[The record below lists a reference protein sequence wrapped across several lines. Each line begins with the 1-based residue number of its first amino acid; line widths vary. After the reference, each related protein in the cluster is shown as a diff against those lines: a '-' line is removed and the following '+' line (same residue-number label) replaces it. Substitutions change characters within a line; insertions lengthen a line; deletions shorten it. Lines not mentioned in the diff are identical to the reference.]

1 MVILQ
6 EQSQRPAFDGDTLC
20 KDTVAALDIL
30 VKLIK
35 ESSPNAMIQ
44 VNLGLR

>member
-6 EQSQRPAFDGDTLC
+6 EQSQRPAFDEDQVC
-20 KDTVAALDIL
+20 KDTFAALDIL

-35 ESSPNAMIQ
+35 ESSPNAVIQ
-44 VNLGLR
+44 VNLMI